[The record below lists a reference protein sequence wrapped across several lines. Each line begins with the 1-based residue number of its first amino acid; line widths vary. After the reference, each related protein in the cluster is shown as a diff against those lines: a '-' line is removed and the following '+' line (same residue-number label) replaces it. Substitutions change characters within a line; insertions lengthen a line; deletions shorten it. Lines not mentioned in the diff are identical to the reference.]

1 MKFKEGCMVEVCRSG
16 GGIFQSWFR
25 ARIISCDAHYY
36 KVEYDN
42 LLDDNG
48 KRVMEDVRADAVRPE
63 PPHMTEIR
71 KLAPGHII
79 EVYDNH
85 AWKAGRILRVLPGR
99 LFVVKLMESL
109 LERKYH
115 LSVIRAQLFWH
126 HNDEAGRDNF
136 LKRGCWLK
144 KKSDFENEFQ
154 EYNGKTN
161 AGYNEDEHDDNKLGT
176 KHLKRKGSEVPCG
189 YQADILKIEDA
200 SEERS
205 ADKKFRVAQT
215 ALPVQENIQCSVASS
230 SSSNEL
236 DYVLHSD
243 MKNSKHELEIS
254 AYRYTMR
261 AFYASGCLTWGR
273 ETLLT
278 NLRHE
283 LHISDDEHSS
293 ELSWLCSRKAM

>member
-1 MKFKEGCMVEVCRSG
+1 MNNMKLKEGCNAEVCRSD

-25 ARIISCDAHYY
+25 AWIISCNAHYY
-36 KVEYDN
+36 QVEYDN

-48 KRVMEDVRADAVRPE
+48 ERVVEDVRADAVRPE
-63 PPHMTEIR
+63 PPQMTKMR

-85 AWKAGRILRVLPGR
+85 AWKAGRVVKVLRGR

-126 HNDEAGRDNF
+126 RERWLHNDE
-136 LKRGCWLK
+136 
-144 KKSDFENEFQ
+144 
-154 EYNGKTN
+154 
-161 AGYNEDEHDDNKLGT
+161 
-176 KHLKRKGSEVPCG
+176 
-189 YQADILKIEDA
+189 
-200 SEERS
+200 
-205 ADKKFRVAQT
+205 VAQS
-215 ALPVQENIQCSVASS
+215 ALPVQENIECSVASS

-236 DYVLHSD
+236 HSD
-243 MKNSKHELEIS
+243 KKNSKHELEMS
-254 AYRYTMR
+254 AYRSTMR
-261 AFYASGCLTWGR
+261 AFYASTGCLTWER
-273 ETLLT
+273 ETLLR

-293 ELSWLCSRKAM
+293 ELSRLCSRKDM